1 MHQENAIL
9 RDADAYITWPP
20 LAKICLPRG
29 DKFGKVQ
36 ILPILYFFY
45 IKKLLKRFGKLKP
58 ILYTPTNILNICS
71 KIPKVLKFDT
81 YFSYFLGPITFPPI
95 LPADIFSKILSDIK
109 WSVS

>member
-36 ILPILYFFY
+36 ILPILYFFFY
-45 IKKLLKRFGKLKP
+45 KKATETFWKTEA
-58 ILYTPTNILNICS
+58 YT
-71 KIPKVLKFDT
+71 VH
-81 YFSYFLGPITFPPI
+81 SYKY
-95 LPADIFSKILSDIK
+95 SQYM
-109 WSVS
+109 